1 MTESERAEVDQLMAR
16 LADGDRA
23 VFTDVFHLLWPP
35 IERLC
40 RGLLKNDADAADAAQ
55 EALQKVFERAAAYD
69 KSRPAMPWALA
80 IAGWECRT
88 LARKRTR
95 RRETSDE
102 NQAEPGTVGDEE
114 RLVQRDLVEA
124 ALGALGHLPDADR
137 EALIA
142 TYWDTAAPVTGSTFR
157 KRRERA
163 LDRLRSA
170 FRRIYG
176 ID

>member
-1 MTESERAEVDQLMAR
+1 MIENGHPEVDQLMAR

-23 VFTDVFHLLWPP
+23 VFTDLFHLLWPP
-35 IERLC
+35 IERFC
-40 RGLLKNDADAADAAQ
+40 RGFLKNDADAADAAQ

-69 KSRPAMPWALA
+69 KSRSAMPWALA

-88 LARKRTR
+88 LARRRTR
-95 RRETSDE
+95 RRELSDE
-102 NQAEPGTVGDEE
+102 NQPEPGTSDDEE
-114 RLVQRDLVEA
+114 RLVQRELVDA
-124 ALGALGHLPDADR
+124 AMGALGHLSDADR

-142 TYWDTAAPVTGSTFR
+142 TYWDTAAPVTGATFR

-163 LDRLRSA
+163 LDRLRSS

>member
-1 MTESERAEVDQLMAR
+1 MRPR
-16 LADGDRA
+16 
-23 VFTDVFHLLWPP
+23 H
-35 IERLC
+35 
-40 RGLLKNDADAADAAQ
+40 AADAAQ
-55 EALQKVFERAAAYD
+55 EALQTVFERAAAYD

-80 IAGWECRT
+80 VAGWECRT
-88 LARKRTR
+88 LARRRTR

-102 NQAEPGTVGDEE
+102 NQPEPGSIDEDE
-114 RLVQRDLVEA
+114 RLLQRDLVDA
-124 ALGALGHLPDADR
+124 AMGALGHLTDADR

-142 TYWDTAAPVTGSTFR
+142 TYWDTAAPVSGATFR

-163 LDRLRSA
+163 LDRLRSS

>member
-1 MTESERAEVDQLMAR
+1 MTETERAEVDNLMAR
-16 LADGDRA
+16 LAEGDRS

-40 RGLLKNDADAADAAQ
+40 RALLKNDADAADAAQ
-55 EALQKVFERAAAYD
+55 EALQKVFERAADYD
-69 KSRPAMPWALA
+69 VSRPAMPWALA

-102 NQAEPGTVGDEE
+102 DRPEPSTPGAEEQI
-114 RLVQRDLVEA
+114 VQRDLVDA
-124 ALGALGHLPDADR
+124 ALSALGQLSDADR

-142 TYWDTAAPVTGSTFR
+142 TYWDAAASVAGATFR

-163 LDRLRSA
+163 LERLRTS

>member
-1 MTESERAEVDQLMAR
+1 MTETERAEIDGLMAR
-16 LADGDRA
+16 LAEGDRS
-23 VFTDVFHLLWPP
+23 VFANVFHLLWPR

-40 RGLLKNDADAADAAQ
+40 RRLLDNDADAADAAQ
-55 EALQKVFERAAAYD
+55 EALHKVFERAADYD
-69 KSRPAMPWALA
+69 VSRPAMPWALA
-80 IAGWECRT
+80 IVGWECRT

-95 RRETSDE
+95 RRETSDD
-102 NQAEPGTVGDEE
+102 NQPEPSAADDEE
-114 RLVQRDLVEA
+114 QIVQRDLVDA
-124 ALGALGHLPDADR
+124 AMHALGQLSDTDR

-142 TYWDTAAPVTGSTFR
+142 TYWDTAAPVTGATFR

-163 LDRLRSA
+163 LERLRRS